1 MASWT
6 TRLCPTNL
14 ESNIVIAASNPLCI
28 AIHHN
33 ISMIIYGLIAYLGII
48 LLTIGYFITLK
59 IGNRSEAVNTSL
71 NEDIDD
77 AADSNA
83 IQYRT

>member
-1 MASWT
+1 
-6 TRLCPTNL
+6 
-14 ESNIVIAASNPLCI
+14 
-28 AIHHN
+28 
-33 ISMIIYGLIAYLGII
+33 MIIYGLIAYLGII